1 MKKPGL
7 LIIILCTV
15 CLVLSGCG
23 FFDSEYM
30 VVEDYAPTIQ
40 SDSIP
45 EEKNKVHNISSLKQA
60 ISTIIINGETEGKIV
75 FDQAYDGDP
84 VTDMSKACWQVR
96 TQDALCAYCVAD
108 ISYELSK
115 IVTYYEAKLNI
126 GYTDY
131 VENAGSIV
139 ELAFSTGIEAVI
151 RQTLEDG
158 DTRVVMLVG
167 HSSYSAED
175 VVNLVGDVYRK
186 DPAVAPREPSVSVNM
201 YSGSNMQR
209 LYEVNM
215 RYGVA
220 AEELKL
226 RKAKLRDFSPFD
238 EAELE
243 SLDDAERALLAYE
256 YICANTVLDA
266 SDLRNT
272 IYDALIGGNAG
283 SEGIALAY
291 IELCRQLDVECMV
304 VYGQHDWQSHC
315 WNIINADGVYYHV
328 DAGMDEARRD
338 FRGFMKTDEDFW
350 ATYRWDMSSYPACMP
365 LPENSEEFADVQEE
379 IYAPEDDE
387 NIAGKTMEDENDNSP
402 GEKDMLPESG
412 PDFEQKAVQTSDNS
426 GPALFSEQNNGDEAS
441 FSAEENI

>member
-15 CLVLSGCG
+15 CLILSGCG

-40 SDSIP
+40 NDSIP
-45 EEKNKVHNISSLKQA
+45 EEKNKVRNISSLKQA

-151 RQTLEDG
+151 RQTLEAG

-256 YICANTVLDA
+256 YICTNTVLDA

-283 SEGIALAY
+283 SEGIAHAY
-291 IELCRQLDVECMV
+291 VELCRQLDVECMV
-304 VYGQHDWQSHC
+304 VYGQHDWQSNVQ
-315 WNIINADGVYYHV
+315 NIPCD
-328 DAGMDEARRD
+328 
-338 FRGFMKTDEDFW
+338 
-350 ATYRWDMSSYPACMP
+350 
-365 LPENSEEFADVQEE
+365 
-379 IYAPEDDE
+379 
-387 NIAGKTMEDENDNSP
+387 TMCFFLCSCT
-402 GEKDMLPESG
+402 
-412 PDFEQKAVQTSDNS
+412 A
-426 GPALFSEQNNGDEAS
+426 
-441 FSAEENI
+441 